1 MQKKGIGL
9 MTLIA
14 LVVSSSIGAGI
25 FALSSDVANVAA
37 PGAVMIAW
45 LIVGIGIL
53 ALALSFSNLVL
64 KRPDLE
70 GIFAY
75 AQAGFGDFAGFL
87 SGWGYWLSAWLGNV
101 AFATVLVSSL
111 GYFYPIFK
119 TGHNIPSIILA
130 SIIAWSL
137 TYFVTR
143 GVESAAALNAIV
155 AICKL
160 IPLFV
165 FIILA
170 IILFKFNIF
179 THAFWGN
186 VGANISFKDVTQQI
200 QGCIMVMMWVFVGIE
215 GATMMSSRAKNKTD
229 ASTATIVGVVGLLVI
244 YSIVSLLPYG
254 YLSRTELANLPRP
267 ALVYLFQHMIGPIGG
282 AIISIGLVISILGAW
297 LSWTMLPAETVMLM
311 SKEHLLPQ
319 KLAKVN
325 RFDAP
330 HVALVST
337 QVLIQVFLFS
347 LLFTNKAYEF
357 AYSLCTA
364 AIVITYSFVAAYQ
377 IKLAWTSR
385 KANKDA
391 SFQIAV
397 GVIAFLFE
405 VVGIILAGAQFLL
418 LAMIAYIP
426 GLYFYIQ
433 AQKEQNAAYQMQL
446 KEKIISVLIII
457 LGLIGLL
464 LLILGKI
471 KLS

>member
-25 FALSSDVANVAA
+25 FALSSDVATVAA

-53 ALALSFSNLVL
+53 ALALSFSNLVI

-130 SIIAWSL
+130 SVIAWSL

-143 GVESAAALNAIV
+143 GVESAAVLNAIV

-170 IILFKFNIF
+170 IILFKVNMF
-179 THAFWGN
+179 TKTFWGN
-186 VGANISFKDVTQQI
+186 VGTNFSAIDVLTQVK
-200 QGCIMVMMWVFVGIE
+200 GCIMVMMWVFVGIE
-215 GATMMSSRAKNKTD
+215 GATMMSSRAKNKRDT
-229 ASTATIVGVVGLLVI
+229 STATIIGVFGLLVI
-244 YSIVSLLPYG
+244 YSVVSLLPYG
-254 YLSRTELANLPRP
+254 YLSRTELAGLPRP

-311 SKEHLLPQ
+311 SKDQLLPKQ
-319 KLAKVN
+319 LAKVN
-325 RFDAP
+325 RFNAP
-330 HVALVST
+330 HIALLTT
-337 QVLIQVFLFS
+337 QILIQLFLFT
-347 LLFTNKAYEF
+347 LLFTSKAYEF

-377 IKLAWTSR
+377 IKFSWINRRTTKNAW
-385 KANKDA
+385 
-391 SFQIAV
+391 FQVAV
-397 GVIAFLFE
+397 GVIALVFE
-405 VVGIILAGAQFLL
+405 IVGIILAGAQFLL

-426 GLYFYIQ
+426 GLYFYVQ
-433 AQKEQNAAYQMQL
+433 AQKQKNPAYQMQT
-446 KEKIISVLIII
+446 KEKVISILIII

-471 KLS
+471 KLG